1 MENNEFLR
9 LLFRKTELMCIFSV
23 EIVTFEYG
31 GTNSIIK
38 MIFKFNILLLPLQ
51 FNEAK
56 N

>member
-1 MENNEFLR
+1 MNSLR
-9 LLFRKTELMCIFSV
+9 RLIFRKTELMCIFSV

-51 FNEAK
+51 FNES
-56 N
+56 